1 MTLHAQTFC
10 HVYCNRMETT
20 YASGVARC
28 DNWKAFVSVLYS
40 KCETGATAGILY
52 IAIRRDST
60 RHRTRDIRP
69 ALRPLFGLKSL
80 MRKFLF
86 VRLEAA
92 FFFWLLFEEP
102 FIQDHAVY
110 DIYFL
115 LNHFHVLFHF
125 CIDHQLASV
134 SVYLCPGLV
143 HWWHDKRR
151 QSQEIWRIFQIADQR
166 NR

>member
-20 YASGVARC
+20 YASRVARC

-40 KCETGATAGILY
+40 KCETSATAGILY

-80 MRKFLF
+80 MRKFIF

-92 FFFWLLFEEP
+92 FFFGFPLKNLLSRIMQFKIYIFYLTIFMFC
-102 FIQDHAVY
+102 FIFV
-110 DIYFL
+110 
-115 LNHFHVLFHF
+115 
-125 CIDHQLASV
+125 
-134 SVYLCPGLV
+134 
-143 HWWHDKRR
+143 
-151 QSQEIWRIFQIADQR
+151 
-166 NR
+166 

>member
-60 RHRTRDIRP
+60 RHRTRDIRL
-69 ALRPLFGLKSL
+69 ALKPLFGLKSL
-80 MRKFLF
+80 MRKFIF
-86 VRLEAA
+86 VGLEAA
-92 FFFWLLFEEP
+92 FFLSSLWRTFYPGSCSLWYIFFTWP
-102 FIQDHAVY
+102 FS
-110 DIYFL
+110 
-115 LNHFHVLFHF
+115 
-125 CIDHQLASV
+125 CSV
-134 SVYLCPGLV
+134 SFLYRSPTGFSVCLSLPWFGPLV
-143 HWWHDKRR
+143 AR
-151 QSQEIWRIFQIADQR
+151 
-166 NR
+166 

>member
-10 HVYCNRMETT
+10 HVYCNRVETT

-40 KCETGATAGILY
+40 KCETGAAAGILY

-60 RHRTRDIRP
+60 RHLTRDIRL
-69 ALRPLFGLKSL
+69 ALKPLFGLKSL
-80 MRKFLF
+80 MRKFIF

-92 FFFWLLFEEP
+92 FFLASLWRTFYPGSCSLWYIF
-102 FIQDHAVY
+102 FIY
-110 DIYFL
+110 
-115 LNHFHVLFHF
+115 FHVLFHF

-151 QSQEIWRIFQIADQR
+151 QSQEVWRIFQIADQR

>member
-1 MTLHAQTFC
+1 
-10 HVYCNRMETT
+10 METT
-20 YASGVARC
+20 YVSGVARC

-40 KCETGATAGILY
+40 KWETGATAGILY

-60 RHRTRDIRP
+60 RHRTRDFRL
-69 ALRPLFGLKSL
+69 AVKPLFGLKSL
-80 MRKFLF
+80 MRKFIF

-92 FFFWLLFEEP
+92 FFWLLFEEP

-115 LNHFHVLFHF
+115 LDHFHVLFHF

-151 QSQEIWRIFQIADQR
+151 QSQEV
-166 NR
+166 

>member
-10 HVYCNRMETT
+10 HVYCNRVETT

-60 RHRTRDIRP
+60 RHRTRDIRL
-69 ALRPLFGLKSL
+69 ALKPLFGLKSL
-80 MRKFLF
+80 MRKFIF

-92 FFFWLLFEEP
+92 FFWLLFEEP

-115 LNHFHVLFHF
+115 RNHFYVLFHF
-125 CIDHQLASV
+125 CTDHQLASV
-134 SVYLCPGLV
+134 SIYLCPGLV

-151 QSQEIWRIFQIADQR
+151 QSQEV
-166 NR
+166 